1 MRLPINCLAG
11 LFLGGLAHVLL
22 YPHAPGFDF
31 FALKYLLVQTGGL
44 LGIVA
49 FAPVC
54 VFIAK
59 KRQRDVLEAAFASGI
74 ALGLGGLAG
83 AYWFASSGRP
93 HAIIEVGVPISFLLA
108 MFLPVKAPRPSMLR
122 CLAVAN
128 LALFVLFLLPVGRTQ
143 IESNQQYDITLAP
156 SLPEAASEFTGE
168 SSRPDVLLISVD
180 TLRADVLD
188 EIELPALSKLRGQ
201 SLSAPYALAPSSAT
215 LPSHISMV
223 TGESPLQHTAYT
235 NFGKLDEGI
244 PTLAE
249 AFSAGGFRTIATAAN
264 GLLNTDTGFDR
275 GFELLVNVEGDA
287 AHDKK
292 TGVLS
297 VALTGRRMV
306 WYAAPLPDLWSQ
318 RLSVFLF
325 MRRYSGLDISQEGA
339 VATAPIVRELAL
351 SYLDQLYAD
360 ETPFFYFLHFMDP
373 HLPYHATDNYLGKL
387 NGDRPLPDSYSNHT
401 SGSLL
406 LCRSA
411 IAKVKEGGSASEIAD
426 ARNVIDIQ
434 RDRYHEEMLMV
445 DDALAQVFARIEQS
459 GRPTVILFTSDHGE
473 HFGENDLMLHGDLLH
488 AANVRVPFILS
499 TPNSSSAD
507 SLEVVPTLEDIPI
520 TLLRAAGFAI
530 KDFGN
535 GRDLMSDNVDEEPFA
550 SLSDKY
556 LAVQH
561 GDYKL
566 ICEWKSS
573 DGPTSAIKPIQ
584 LYSQVND
591 GLDEAINLLGQA
603 ATMKEQQALFERA
616 QLFVAECSKKGMR
629 DFDEQDVADLNAL
642 GYALDDD
649 AEATD

>member
-1 MRLPINCLAG
+1 MLINCLAG

-22 YPHAPGFDF
+22 YPHAPGFGLFD
-31 FALKYLLVQTGGL
+31 LKYLLVQAGGL
-44 LGIVA
+44 LGIVV

-59 KRQRDVLEAAFASGI
+59 MRQRNVFDAAFTSGI

-83 AYWFASSGRP
+83 AYWFASSGRS
-93 HAIIEVGVPISFLLA
+93 HAIIEVGVPVSFLLA
-108 MFLPVKAPRPSMLR
+108 MFLPLKAPRPSVLR

-128 LALFVLFLLPVGRTQ
+128 LALFALFLLPVGRTQ
-143 IESNQQYDITLAP
+143 IESSHQYDIALAP
-156 SLPEAASEFTGE
+156 SLPEMTGE
-168 SSRPDVLLISVD
+168 FLGASSRPDVLLISVD

-188 EIELPALSKLRGQ
+188 KIELPTLSKLRGR
-201 SLSAPYALAPSSAT
+201 SFSAPYGLAPASAT

-223 TGESPLQHTAYT
+223 TGESPLQHAAYT
-235 NFGKLDEGI
+235 NFGRLEEGI

-249 AFSAGGFRTIATAAN
+249 AFSDGGFRTIATAAN
-264 GLLNTDTGFDR
+264 GLLSADTGFDR
-275 GFELLVNVEGDA
+275 GFELLVNIEGDNG
-287 AHDKK
+287 HKDK
-292 TGVLS
+292 GSAVN

-318 RLSVFLF
+318 RLSMFLF
-325 MRRYSGLDISQEGA
+325 MRRYSGFDNSQEGA
-339 VATAPIVRELAL
+339 VATAPIVRDLAL
-351 SYLDQLYAD
+351 NYLEQLYAD
-360 ETPFFYFLHFMDP
+360 EIPFFYFLHFMDP
-373 HLPYHATDNYLGKL
+373 HLPYHATDNYLGRL
-387 NGDRPLPDSYSNHT
+387 DGNRPLPDSYSNYT

-411 IAKVKEGGSASEIAD
+411 IANIKEGGSAAVIAD
-426 ARNVIDIQ
+426 ARDVIDIQ
-434 RDRYHEEMLMV
+434 HDRYHEEMLMV
-445 DDALAQVFARIEQS
+445 DDALAEVFARIEQS

-507 SLEVVPTLEDIPI
+507 FLEFVPTLEDIPI

-556 LAVQH
+556 IAVQH

-573 DGPTSAIKPIQ
+573 DGPTSSIRPIQ

-616 QLFVAECSKKGMR
+616 QRFVAECSKKGMR

-642 GYALDDD
+642 GYALDDG

>member
-1 MRLPINCLAG
+1 MLINGLAG
-11 LFLGGLAHVLL
+11 LFLGGLVHVLL
-22 YPHAPGFDF
+22 YPYAPGFDL

-59 KRQRDVLEAAFASGI
+59 KRERDTLDAAFTSGI

-83 AYWFASSGRP
+83 AYWFVSSGRP
-93 HAIIEVGVPISFLLA
+93 HAIIEAGVPISFLLA
-108 MFLPVKAPRPSMLR
+108 MFLPLRAPRTSVLR
-122 CLAVAN
+122 FLAVAN
-128 LALFVLFLLPVGRTQ
+128 IVLLVLFLSPFGRTH
-143 IESNQQYDITLAP
+143 IENDRQYDIALAP
-156 SLPEAASEFTGE
+156 SLPEVPSEF
-168 SSRPDVLLISVD
+168 SDAISKPDVLLISVD

-188 EIELPALSKLRGQ
+188 RVELPALAKLRGQ

-223 TGESPLQHTAYT
+223 TGESPLQHAAYT

-244 PTLAE
+244 TTLAE
-249 AFSAGGFRTIATAAN
+249 AFSSGGFRTIATAAN
-264 GLLNTDTGFDR
+264 GLLSTDTGFER
-275 GFELLVNVEGDA
+275 GFELLVNVEGDT
-287 AHDKK
+287 AHKEK
-292 TGVLS
+292 GSALN

-306 WYAAPLPDLWSQ
+306 WYAAPLSDLWSQ

-325 MRRYSGLDISQEGA
+325 MRRYSGLDNSQEGA
-339 VATAPIVRELAL
+339 VATAPIVRDLAL
-351 SYLDQLYAD
+351 NYLEQLYTD

-373 HLPYHATDNYLGKL
+373 HLPYHATDNYLGRLGGK
-387 NGDRPLPDSYSNHT
+387 RPLPDSYSGHT

-411 IAKVKEGGSASEIAD
+411 IANIKEGGSAAEIAD
-426 ARNVIDIQ
+426 AKDVIDIQ
-434 RDRYHEEMLMV
+434 HDRYHEEMLMV
-445 DDALAQVFARIEQS
+445 DDALGQVFARIEQS

-488 AANVRVPFILS
+488 AANLRVPFILS
-499 TPNSSSAD
+499 LPNRLSGD
-507 SLEVVPTLEDIPI
+507 FLEFVPTLEDIPI

-530 KDFGN
+530 QDFGN
-535 GRDLMSDNVDEEPFA
+535 GRDIMSDNVEGEPFA
-550 SLSDKY
+550 SLADKY
-556 LAVQH
+556 IAVQH

-566 ICEWKSS
+566 ICEWKSG

-584 LYSQVND
+584 LYSQAND

-603 ATMKEQQALFERA
+603 ATMEEQQALFERA
-616 QLFVAECSKKGMR
+616 QRFVAECSKKGMR
-629 DFDEQDVADLNAL
+629 KFDEQDVADLNAL

-649 AEATD
+649 AEATE